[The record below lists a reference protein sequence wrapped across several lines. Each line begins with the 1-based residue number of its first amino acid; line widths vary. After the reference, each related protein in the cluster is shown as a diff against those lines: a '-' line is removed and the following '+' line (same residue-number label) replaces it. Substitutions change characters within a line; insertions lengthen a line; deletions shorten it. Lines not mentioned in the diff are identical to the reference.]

1 MRKTPTHSL
10 SSLFAIPALLLS
22 LVIPAHAK
30 TSAPPNQPPT
40 VSLTAPA
47 ANTLLTAPGS
57 ILLSADALDT
67 DGSIKKVDF
76 YQGSSRLVTVT
87 AAPYTFA
94 WDKIKAGSY
103 TLTAK
108 ATDNQGASTTSA
120 PISLRVNA
128 PPSASLTAP
137 KNHTL
142 AVAPASLTLSGEAS
156 DSDGQIAQVEFLAG
170 NTVLATLSAAPY
182 TFTWNAISAGTY
194 SLSLRATDNDGAVTV
209 SKPLSVQI
217 DALPTVALTAPAD
230 GTLLVAPAS
239 VTLSATA
246 NDSDGSVKRV
256 DFYQGTKRI
265 GSVSNAGNGAPY
277 DFAWN
282 KVPAGSYVLTAQAVD
297 NLGKVRVSTPVNL
310 RVDAP
315 PKVSLTAPKA
325 RAKLYAPA
333 TITLEAKASDK
344 DSTIARVDFYQG
356 STLIGSATSA
366 PYQFTWNAVAVGSYP
381 LTAVAIDDLGTAS
394 TSKPVTITVDELP
407 MVYLDQLNDGDWLT
421 QAASIVLTAQAAD
434 SDGSIKRVEFF
445 ADGQKLGNGTAG
457 SSTGSG
463 TPYTFAWLNPALG
476 TYALTAKVTDS
487 SGGVKV
493 SPAVSVHVRSPINQ
507 LPQVSLASDSTLAV
521 SPPGSFTLTAQ
532 ASDSDGF
539 ITQVDFYNGSTLL
552 GTVTQA
558 PYTFTWDGVAAGMY
572 NLTAKATDDRGGMTT
587 SAAINVRVN
596 NPPSVAL
603 TAPQDGSLLATPT
616 DLTLNAQASDS
627 DGTVSKVDF
636 YQGGALIGTVTSAPY
651 TLSLLNVAPG
661 SYSFT
666 AQATDDSGA
675 ATTSMP
681 VGLVVDAPPSITL
694 AATPSSLVAPGTV
707 LLSAQASDVDGSI
720 AKVDFYQ
727 GNVLIASLT
736 SGGSGAPYTT
746 LWSGIA
752 AGSYSLTAVATDN
765 AGLQTTATPISVTVV
780 PNQPPTVSFVGPTGL
795 LAAPAN
801 VSLTANA
808 ADADGQVVRVDFYQG
823 STLLGSVTQAP
834 FSFTW
839 SNVVPGSYTLTAV
852 ATDDKGASTTSAAV
866 SLLIDAPPT
875 ISLSVPSTGLVAPAS
890 LTLTANAGD
899 VDGQVVKVEF
909 YNGSTL
915 LGSASQAPF
924 TTVWNGVAAGTY
936 SLTAKATDD
945 KGATTTS
952 SPVSVTIAANQPPT
966 IALSTPTDGQKY
978 AAPAS
983 VRLSATASDVD
994 GTIAKVD
1001 FYQGTSLLGTATSA
1015 PYSYAWS
1022 NVAVGSYSITATAT
1036 DDKGASTTSAAASIT
1051 VNPAQAK
1058 GVFYILP
1065 DHLGTP
1071 RAVTDES
1078 NKIVWKNDPL
1088 GEPFGAD
1095 APDEDPDGDGQKFTL
1110 NLRFPGQ
1117 YFDQETGTSYNYYR
1131 DYDPATGRYS
1141 QSDPIG
1147 LAGGINSYSYVN
1159 GNPLGYADPLGLDPD
1174 PNGVVPGGP
1183 WVPNPA
1189 NNPGNHKGP
1198 SLPTGGRAQCQWV
1211 PPQGQG
1217 GPPGSNGY
1225 WKTNQPGQS
1234 GWQRY
1239 SQNGTPITP
1248 QQAHPGGGGGGGAAV
1263 PWWVRVTVAVTLATY
1278 SSPAY

>member
-1 MRKTPTHSL
+1 MRKTFTPSL
-10 SSLFAIPALLLS
+10 LSLFAIPALLLS

-57 ILLSADALDT
+57 ILLSADALDA

-76 YQGSSRLVTVT
+76 YQGSSRLATVT
-87 AAPYTFA
+87 NGGNGAPYTFA

-156 DSDGQIAQVEFLAG
+156 DSDGQIVQVEFLAG
-170 NTVLATLSAAPY
+170 TTVLATLTAAPY
-182 TFTWNAISAGTY
+182 TFTWNAIPAGTY

-265 GSVSNAGNGAPY
+265 GSVSNSGNGAPY

-282 KVPAGSYVLTAQAVD
+282 KIPAGSYVLTAQAVD

-333 TITLEAKASDK
+333 TITLEAQASDK

-356 STLIGSATSA
+356 STLIGSTTNGGNGT
-366 PYQFTWNAVAVGSYP
+366 PYQITWPNVAAGSYS
-381 LTAVAIDDLGTAS
+381 LMAVAIDDLGTAS
-394 TSKPVTITVDELP
+394 TSKPVTLTVDELP
-407 MVYLDQLNDGDWLT
+407 VVYLDQLNDGDWLT
-421 QAASIVLTAQAAD
+421 QAASLVLTAQAAD

-445 ADGQKLGNGTAG
+445 ADGQKLGNGIAGTSTSTAIG
-457 SSTGSG
+457 SS
-463 TPYTFAWLNPALG
+463 TPYTFNWKKAAIG
-476 TYALTAKVTDS
+476 TYVLTAQATDS
-487 SGGVKV
+487 SGGVKL
-493 SPAVSVHVRSPINQ
+493 SPAVSVHVRSTLNQ
-507 LPQVSLASDSTLAV
+507 LPQVSLASDSPLAAT
-521 SPPGSFTLTAQ
+521 PLGSFNLMAQ
-532 ASDSDGF
+532 ASDADGNVS
-539 ITQVDFYNGSTLL
+539 QVDFYNGSTLL
-552 GTVTQA
+552 GSVTNSGNGA
-558 PYTFTWDGVAAGMY
+558 PYVFTWDGVATGTY
-572 NLTAKATDDRGGMTT
+572 SLTAKATDDRGGVVT
-587 SAAINVRVN
+587 SAAISVRVN
-596 NPPSVAL
+596 NPPNVAL
-603 TAPQDGSLLATPT
+603 TTPQDGSLLATPT
-616 DLTLNAQASDS
+616 DLILNAQASDS
-627 DGTVSKVDF
+627 DGTIAKVDF
-636 YQGGALIGTVTSAPY
+636 YQGSTLIGSQNAAPY
-651 TLSLLNVAPG
+651 TFTLTNAAPG
-661 SYSFT
+661 SYTFT

-675 ATTSMP
+675 VTTSQP
-681 VGLVVDAPPSITL
+681 VSIVIDAPPSITL
-694 AATPSSLVAPGTV
+694 SSTPTSLVAPGSV
-707 LLSAQASDVDGSI
+707 QLSAQASDADGRI
-720 AKVDFYQ
+720 AQVDFYN
-727 GNVLIASLT
+727 GNALI
-736 SGGSGAPYTT
+736 GSVTNGSNGAYTT
-746 LWSGIA
+746 LWNGIA

-765 AGLQTTATPISVTVV
+765 AGLQSTSAAQSITVL
-780 PNQPPTVSFVGPTGL
+780 PNQPPTV
-795 LAAPAN
+795 
-801 VSLTANA
+801 
-808 ADADGQVVRVDFYQG
+808 
-823 STLLGSVTQAP
+823 
-834 FSFTW
+834 
-839 SNVVPGSYTLTAV
+839 
-852 ATDDKGASTTSAAV
+852 
-866 SLLIDAPPT
+866 
-875 ISLSVPSTGLVAPAS
+875 SLSVPSTGLVAPAN

-899 VDGQVVKVEF
+899 ADGQVVKVEF

-915 LGSASQAPF
+915 LGSTSQAPF
-924 TTVWNGVAAGTY
+924 TTPWNAIAAGAY
-936 SLTAKATDD
+936 SLTAKVTDD
-945 KGATTTS
+945 KGATTIS
-952 SPVSVTIAANQPPT
+952 SPVSLTIAANQPPT

-983 VRLSATASDVD
+983 VTLSATASDVD

-1015 PYSYAWS
+1015 PYNYAWS

-1117 YFDQETGTSYNYYR
+1117 YFDQETGTSYNYFR
-1131 DYDPATGRYS
+1131 DYDPSTGRYIE
-1141 QSDPIG
+1141 SDPIG
-1147 LAGGINSYSYVN
+1147 LKGGVNTYAYVG
-1159 GNPLGYADPLGLDPD
+1159 GNPLSQTDPLGLLPMYGCWGGANWSGCSSG
-1174 PNGVVPGGP
+1174 PNIP
-1183 WVPNPA
+1183 
-1189 NNPGNHKGP
+1189 NNPSSPKDPYDACYQQHDYCYAAAQQAAQSNACSPNQPTISSCDAQLAHCTLAVAKG
-1198 SLPTGGRAQCQWV
+1198 TGGVWGRVFGTASTVWAIV
-1211 PPQGQG
+1211 HGAM
-1217 GPPGSNGY
+1217 
-1225 WKTNQPGQS
+1225 NQ
-1234 GWQRY
+1234 
-1239 SQNGTPITP
+1239 
-1248 QQAHPGGGGGGGAAV
+1248 
-1263 PWWVRVTVAVTLATY
+1263 
-1278 SSPAY
+1278 